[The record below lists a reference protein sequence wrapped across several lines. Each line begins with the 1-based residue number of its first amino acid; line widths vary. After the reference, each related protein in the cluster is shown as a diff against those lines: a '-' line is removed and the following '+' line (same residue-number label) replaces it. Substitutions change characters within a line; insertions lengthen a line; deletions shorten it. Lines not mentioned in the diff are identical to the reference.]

1 MTEKTVKTSV
11 PMTEVKYYFID
22 KSEPTTVLTNTIVFP
37 KNIKEENTIDRL
49 IKKEITNDNIKYVG
63 IESVRR
69 FKRVFSMYKNH
80 FINDCDHYQ
89 DI

>member
-1 MTEKTVKTSV
+1 MTEKTVKTTV
-11 PMTEVKYYFID
+11 QMTEVRYYFID

-37 KNIKEENTIDRL
+37 KNIKKEETIDRL
-49 IKKEITNDNIKYVG
+49 IRKEITNADINYVG

-80 FINDCDHYQ
+80 FINDCDHYE